1 MDLKLPNHSIN
12 SLQTAGYKK
21 RSNLAINS
29 LFHYMNSMLNCMQA
43 LFIYHYEKRMEKM
56 KKFYWARSILRS
68 PKYKTAN
75 KILKVLLENTIVKRV
90 KSPEK

>member
-1 MDLKLPNHSIN
+1 
-12 SLQTAGYKK
+12 
-21 RSNLAINS
+21 
-29 LFHYMNSMLNCMQA
+29 
-43 LFIYHYEKRMEKM
+43 M